1 MSGDGIMPNAVQ
13 EPPETEIVHSVRV
26 FCEGGGVLGHPRV
39 WYSIPE
45 DRGWVVCG
53 YCDKKFILAG
63 SAADT
68 GSGQS

>member
-1 MSGDGIMPNAVQ
+1 MNGDQSRLSAGH
-13 EPPETEIVHSVRV
+13 EPPETEIVHTVRV
-26 FCEGGGVLGHPRV
+26 SCEGGGVLGHPRV

-45 DRGWVVCG
+45 DKGWVECG

-68 GSGQS
+68 EDKRS